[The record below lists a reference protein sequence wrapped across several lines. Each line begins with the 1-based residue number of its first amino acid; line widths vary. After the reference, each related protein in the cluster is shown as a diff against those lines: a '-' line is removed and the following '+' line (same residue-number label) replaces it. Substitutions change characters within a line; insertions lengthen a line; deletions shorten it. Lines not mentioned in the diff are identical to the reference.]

1 MHKLHTEILHLL
13 ICFHAQLIWD
23 CLICL
28 PDILSIF
35 SLSDLLAHPN
45 IEEIPYLLVVAL
57 QSNPTPDNLIGFG
70 VRGGREPL
78 CPAPLKSLMSET
90 FQTSL
95 WTIIPLLAPTLGIK
109 SRFNQNLQSLVSTVW
124 QGYERENFP
133 SSLSHGVYVCLTT
146 REEGDLVILARQVTV
161 AR

>member
-1 MHKLHTEILHLL
+1 MHKLHTEILRLL

-45 IEEIPYLLVVAL
+45 IKEIPYLLVVAL

-70 VRGGREPL
+70 VRGGRGPL

-95 WTIIPLLAPTLGIK
+95 WTIIPLFACTLGIK
-109 SRFNQNLQSLVSTVW
+109 SRLNQNLQSLVSTVR

-133 SSLSHGVYVCLTT
+133 SSLLHGVCVWLTT

>member
-1 MHKLHTEILHLL
+1 MHKLHTKILRLL
-13 ICFHAQLIWD
+13 IRFHAQLIWD

-28 PDILSIF
+28 PHILSIF

-57 QSNPTPDNLIGFG
+57 QSNPTPGNLIGFG
-70 VRGGREPL
+70 VGGRGPL

-95 WTIIPLLAPTLGIK
+95 WTIIPLFARTLGIK
-109 SRFNQNLQSLVSTVW
+109 SRLNQNLQSLVSTV
-124 QGYERENFP
+124 
-133 SSLSHGVYVCLTT
+133 
-146 REEGDLVILARQVTV
+146 
-161 AR
+161 